1 MHRAYL
7 SLFVFLLFTHGL
19 KAEFGLLELYFAQV
33 VIGAG
38 TSTSF
43 SIHNPTGEVI
53 DVRVEIRGS
62 DGIKVLEFDPL
73 VEIPAGGTKKVS
85 FAGGDQLVVGWAKLS
100 SAGLFNATEFYHIV
114 LGEVEL
120 PRVGVLPSPLV
131 TRTKIFAFVIGS
143 ETNTG
148 VAVANPNEGKE
159 ITITARR
166 ISSDGALLE
175 TVEVPLAALNQL
187 PAFLNHDAFSPG
199 LADFEGLVEFESDDS
214 FILVT
219 LRSDNDLLAAVS
231 ALTPESDGQL
241 TPGSVTTEFLAD
253 AAVTGDKIVDGAVTE
268 SKIAAGQVVKSLNGL
283 TDTLTLSAGTNVT
296 ITPSGNTLTIAS
308 SGDGSQ
314 GPKGDK
320 GDTGD
325 TGPTGATGAAGPK
338 GDSGE
343 QGDTGLQGP
352 QGETGPTGP
361 AGVPG
366 PKGDPPD
373 HYRSETTE
381 GAPNVIAGHAGNSVA
396 AGLVGVTI
404 GGGGVIDF
412 PNTVTHMGNFG
423 TVGGGRF
430 NNASGDSS
438 TVAGGRG
445 NEAFGESS
453 TVGGGS
459 SHIASELFSTVGGGF
474 GNEASGDSSTVG
486 GGRGSAASGDS
497 STVGGGLNNEASGKQ
512 STVGGGLNNVASS
525 VGFATVAGGHNNES
539 RGDASTVGG
548 GGFNEALATLST
560 VGGGFFND
568 AIGSTST
575 VGGGN
580 RNEASGSTS
589 TVGGGSYNE
598 ASGSG
603 STVPGGVLNVASGR
617 NSFAAGKNA
626 RAVTEGS
633 FVWNSD
639 EETPFES
646 TNEFQ
651 FLINAD
657 VGIKTNSPASALHV
671 DGSVRAFSF
680 IPTSS
685 RELKNDI
692 KQLSRREAV
701 ETVESLEPVSFRFK
715 TDESR
720 ELMLGFI
727 AEDGPEV
734 IATQDRKAIHS
745 MNIIAVLTKVVQ
757 DQQQRI
763 ASLEERLAS
772 LERVHR

>member
-438 TVAGGRG
+438 TV
-445 NEAFGESS
+445 
-453 TVGGGS
+453 
-459 SHIASELFSTVGGGF
+459 
-474 GNEASGDSSTVG
+474 G

-560 VGGGFFND
+560 VGGG
-568 AIGSTST
+568 
-575 VGGGN
+575 N

-617 NSFAAGKNA
+617 NSFAAGKNV